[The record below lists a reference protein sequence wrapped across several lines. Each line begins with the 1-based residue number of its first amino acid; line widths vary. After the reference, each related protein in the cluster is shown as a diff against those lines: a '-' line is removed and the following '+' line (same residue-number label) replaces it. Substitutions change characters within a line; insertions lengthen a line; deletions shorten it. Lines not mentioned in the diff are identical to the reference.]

1 MAAENSENSPLGES
15 EMLSDIKTKPAV
27 PIWPHYAWANNCCRN
42 KAYEIAREGGPD
54 EFLQFGGGDKRQM
67 VRALTAPLRKKLG
80 IEEG

>member
-1 MAAENSENSPLGES
+1 MAAETGETHHSASS

-42 KAYEIAREGGPD
+42 KAYEIGRECGPN
-54 EFLQFGGGDKRQM
+54 EFLRFGGGDKRQM